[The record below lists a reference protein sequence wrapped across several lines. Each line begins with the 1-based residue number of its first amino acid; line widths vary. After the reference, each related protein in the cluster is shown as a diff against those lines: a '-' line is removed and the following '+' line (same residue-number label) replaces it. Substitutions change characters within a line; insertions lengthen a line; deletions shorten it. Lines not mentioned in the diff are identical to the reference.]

1 MALDEQALA
10 AGLGPEA
17 RKERGAFFTPRAL
30 VDRVLALA
38 GELVPAEGPLAVV
51 DPAAGA
57 GAFLVA
63 ARDRFPRAQLL
74 GAELEEKSAGLC
86 WLRVP
91 QAQVVVGDAL
101 SSEALDRLLKRVPR
115 GAFELWVGNP
125 PYNGTSPLLRE
136 KDAWARAC
144 SWMPPGLEL
153 PRGRSLREDFVFFLL
168 KASARLEGRRGALA
182 FITSATL
189 LDAFLYSS
197 VREALL
203 ARLSLRAVVDLGAG
217 AFEGTAVRTCITV
230 WESPRGRAEPAR
242 YEAQG
247 VSRSFVPRA
256 PAYRLRASSDEAEA
270 LDAAWRARG
279 EPLTALVPVSFPGLK
294 TRFDELLVDDDA
306 ERLFARVS
314 AFLAAP
320 AGALEGFAAEHGLPA
335 RLVPKLRALKAHAGE
350 VEADR
355 GCVRPFLRYRGPLA
369 MGPAG
374 HCYLHRRLIPRGDH
388 RLQGD
393 YDPHAEPVKLV
404 FNVHEVPL
412 AAHVVE
418 APGCVTAYRHSRFA
432 PLRVPRQVL
441 AEGPRAAAR
450 GAAGPMVPNL
460 SPRGLELAER
470 LGGPLEVYR
479 AIARFLMSPPLQET
493 WAPEFGTSRV
503 APVPLQDIVPG
514 STGTRE

>member
-10 AGLGPEA
+10 RAVAPET

-38 GELVPAEGPLAVV
+38 AEVVPAEGPLAVV

-63 ARDRFPRAQLL
+63 ARERFPRATLL
-74 GAELEEKSAGLC
+74 GSELDEKSAGLC

-91 QAQVVVGDAL
+91 EARVVVGDAL
-101 SSEALDRLLKRVPR
+101 SGDALERALKRVPK

-144 SWMPPGLEL
+144 GWMPPGLEL

-189 LDAFLYSS
+189 LDAFLYST

-203 ARLSLRAVVDLGAG
+203 GRLALRAVVDLGPG
-217 AFEGTAVRTCITV
+217 AFEDTLVRTCITV
-230 WESPRGRAEPAR
+230 WTSPRGEAGPVR
-242 YEAQG
+242 YEAGG
-247 VSRSFVPRA
+247 VERSFVPRA
-256 PAYRLRASSDEAEA
+256 PSYRLRASSDEAEA
-270 LDAAWRARG
+270 LDAAWREQG
-279 EPLTALVPVSFPGLK
+279 EALTALVPVSFPGLK

-306 ERLFARVS
+306 ERLFERVS
-314 AFLAAP
+314 AFLAVAES
-320 AGALEGFAAEHGLPA
+320 GLEGFAAERGIPE
-335 RLVPKLRALKAHAGE
+335 RLVPKLRALKAYAGD

-355 GCVRPFLRYRGPLA
+355 ACVRPFLRYRGPLA
-369 MGPAG
+369 MGPRG
-374 HCYLHRRLIPRGDH
+374 FCYVHRRLIPRGDH

-393 YDPHAEPVKLV
+393 YDPHADPVKLV
-404 FNVHEVPL
+404 FNVHELPL
-412 AAHVVE
+412 AAHVLE

-432 PLRVPRQVL
+432 PLRVPQGVL
-441 AEGPRAAAR
+441 LEGPRAAAKG
-450 GAAGPMVPNL
+450 GALGPLVPNL
-460 SPRGLELAER
+460 SPRGVALAER
-470 LGGPLEVYR
+470 LGGPAEVFR
-479 AIARFLMSPPLQET
+479 AVARFLMSRPLQEV

-503 APVPLQDIVPG
+503 VSVPLEALAG
-514 STGTRE
+514 R